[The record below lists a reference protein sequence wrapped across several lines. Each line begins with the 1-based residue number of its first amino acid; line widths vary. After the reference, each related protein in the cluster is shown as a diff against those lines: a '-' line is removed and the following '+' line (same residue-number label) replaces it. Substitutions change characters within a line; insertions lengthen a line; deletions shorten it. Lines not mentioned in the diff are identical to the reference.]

1 MQRFPRYCLLATSV
15 LAMTLLAVS
24 VGQRLGDRAAALES
38 LDDWDFPQLA
48 DHLNR
53 AGLKVRLQSPGKNG
67 KFGHNAF
74 LTTTPKDWDQ
84 LNRLSINPGPSRI
97 QEWRGIVYCER
108 AGEGEPALQAWGDHC
123 LVVGPF
129 YFYGDAE
136 LLERIRAI
144 LVPSSLPATP

>member
-1 MQRFPRYCLLATSV
+1 
-15 LAMTLLAVS
+15 MTLLAVS
-24 VGQRLGDRAAALES
+24 VGQRLDQRATTLES

-53 AGLKVRLQSPGKNG
+53 AGLKVWLQSSRKDDV
-67 KFGHNAF
+67 FDRNAF

-84 LNRLSINPGPSRI
+84 LNRLGINPGPSRI
-97 QEWRGIVYCER
+97 QEWRGIVYCVR
-108 AGEGEPALQAWGDHC
+108 VGESEPAFQLWSDHS

-129 YFYGDAE
+129 YFYGDAA

-144 LVPSSLPATP
+144 LVPSSPPATP

>member
-1 MQRFPRYCLLATSV
+1 MQRFPRYCLLATAV

-24 VGQRLGDRAAALES
+24 VGQRLGNGAAALES
-38 LDDWDFPQLA
+38 LDDWDFPQVA

-53 AGLKVRLQSPGKNG
+53 AGLEVRLQSPSKNG
-67 KFGHNAF
+67 LLGHNAF
-74 LTTTPKDWDQ
+74 LTTSPKDWEQ
-84 LNRLSINPGPSRI
+84 LNRLRINPGTSRI

-108 AGEGEPALQAWGDHC
+108 VGKGEPRLQLCSDHS

-136 LLERIRAI
+136 LLEHIRVV
-144 LVPSSLPATP
+144 LVPSSPSVTP

>member
-15 LAMTLLAVS
+15 LAMTLLTVS
-24 VGQRLGDRAAALES
+24 LGQRLGNRAAALES

-53 AGLKVRLQSPGKNG
+53 AGLEVLLQSPRKDGM
-67 KFGHNAF
+67 FAHNAF
-74 LTTTPKDWDQ
+74 LTTTPKGWDQ
-84 LNRLSINPGPSRI
+84 LNRLGINPGTSRL

-108 AGEGEPALQAWGDHC
+108 AGKGEPALHLWSDYS

-144 LVPSSLPATP
+144 LVPSSPPS